1 MKLTEREIR
10 ALLLATLRMEEVEK
24 VDIEFYRKLA
34 QRLRD
39 ELARKA

>member
-10 ALLLATLRMEEVEK
+10 LLLEGLLELHETNSEVT
-24 VDIEFYRKLA
+24 KLA